1 MDRPITDRSSLV
13 KHPTRLA
20 LLAVLLLAVLAATAG
35 TAAAK
40 PSCGNQVIDDW
51 YGSKTGQLSKTYP
64 LHCYKDAL
72 KIVGKET
79 DIDVYSNAK
88 EDILRAMQ
96 LAIISKGKGGPGNP
110 TADPTTAD
118 ALPSFLGGPDAK
130 HGGEAPSGT
139 QPATVQPR
147 KSTGNNLPT
156 VVKASSASAVPVP
169 AIVLGGIAGLLLI
182 LGGTAYIARRR
193 QQHGKKL
200 RPQTES
206 GPPNP

>member
-1 MDRPITDRSSLV
+1 M

-20 LLAVLLLAVLAATAG
+20 LLAVLCLAVLAATAG
-35 TAAAK
+35 KAVAGR
-40 PSCGNQVIDDW
+40 SCGNQVIDDW

-72 KIVGKET
+72 KIVARET

-169 AIVLGGIAGLLLI
+169 AIVLGGIAALLLI

-193 QQHGKKL
+193 QQRRQAL
-200 RPQTES
+200 RPQTEP
-206 GPPNP
+206 GPPNA

>member
-1 MDRPITDRSSLV
+1 M
-13 KHPTRLA
+13 
-20 LLAVLLLAVLAATAG
+20 
-35 TAAAK
+35 
-40 PSCGNQVIDDW
+40 IDDW

-72 KIVGKET
+72 KIVAHET

-96 LAIISKGKGGPGNP
+96 LAIISEGKGGGPGNP

-130 HGGEAPSGT
+130 HGGEPPNGT

-147 KSTGNNLPT
+147 KSTGNSLPPI
-156 VVKASSASAVPVP
+156 VKASSASAVPVP
-169 AIVLGGIAGLLLI
+169 AIVLGGVAALLLI
-182 LGGTAYIARRR
+182 LGGTAYVARRR
-193 QQHGKKL
+193 QQNGKKL

>member
-1 MDRPITDRSSLV
+1 MDRPINHRRSLV

-20 LLAVLLLAVLAATAG
+20 LLAVLCLAVLAATAG
-35 TAAAK
+35 KAVAGR
-40 PSCGNQVIDDW
+40 SCGNQVIDDW
-51 YGSKTGQLSKTYP
+51 YGSKTGQLSKIYP
-64 LHCYKDAL
+64 LHCYRDAL
-72 KIVGKET
+72 KIVDRET

-96 LAIISKGKGGPGNP
+96 LAIISKGRGGPGNP

-130 HGGEAPSGT
+130 HGGQAPSGT

-147 KSTGNNLPT
+147 KSTGNSLPPI
-156 VVKASSASAVPVP
+156 VKASSASAVPVP

-182 LGGTAYIARRR
+182 LGGTAYVARRR